1 MLRDIGRIF
10 HDLENLAVGVE
21 DRIVTRLYPDFL
33 AGFADLLVLAGI
45 EFAAAELLPE
55 GAVFGALAIGR
66 FHEHAVML
74 TAHLVERIT
83 KRFQEV
89 FIGVNDLAIGG
100 ELNHRL

>member
-1 MLRDIGRIF
+1 MD
-10 HDLENLAVGVE
+10 VE
-21 DRIVTRLYPDFL
+21 DRVVARLHPDFL
-33 AGFADLLVLAGI
+33 AAFADSLVLAGV

-66 FHEHAVML
+66 FDEHAVML
-74 TAHLVERIT
+74 AAHLVERIT

-100 ELNHRL
+100 ELDHRL